1 MFLDALS
8 ASGASDATIKT
19 YRAALRSFAS
29 HIGPDT
35 PVREIDEDH
44 YMSWISSLRREGVTR
59 RRSQKK
65 ESQQNTLHYYTL
77 FVKRFLTWLG
87 IAGED
92 LPVIPRKRHIIP
104 DTLSWEEVKRL
115 IEAARDIYDA
125 LIVSILAETGMR
137 VSELLSIRIRD
148 IDLEKGEV
156 RIRGKYGKERIVF
169 LGPASRALIKAY
181 IETIDPSPREKLVD
195 MTYQAVH
202 KRLKRLA
209 ERAGVDPAR
218 VRPHV
223 LRHTFATE
231 AIRRG
236 MSLPALQKLLGHS
249 DIKITEV
256 YLHMNMEDVRRE
268 YSSIFYRGAPA
279 RAYPEESP

>member
-1 MFLDALS
+1 M
-8 ASGASDATIKT
+8 
-19 YRAALRSFAS
+19 
-29 HIGPDT
+29 GPDT
-35 PVREIDEDH
+35 PLREIDEDH
-44 YMSWISSLRREGVTR
+44 YLSWISRLRKEGVHR
-59 RRSQKK
+59 RRSQKR
-65 ESQQNTLHYYTL
+65 ESLQNTLHYYTL

-87 IAGED
+87 IGGED
-92 LPVIPRKRHIIP
+92 LPVVPRKRHIIP

-125 LIVSILAETGMR
+125 LIVSVLAETGMR

-148 IDLEKGEV
+148 IDLDKGEV

-181 IETIDPSPREKLVD
+181 IDSSDPSPREKLVD
-195 MTYQAVH
+195 MSYQAVH

-209 ERAGVDPAR
+209 IRAGIEPSR

-268 YSSIFYRGAPA
+268 YASIFYSGPGA
-279 RAYPEESP
+279 RAYLEEHP